1 MNYEPS
7 IKESINLVVASLV
20 IGVLSHDLMKA
31 FTVGDA
37 LSFLLKALIV
47 IVVSIIIGTIFTAI
61 KPIYKD
67 FIFCILFGFCS
78 RIPQVFIG
86 FFVGLYFS

>member
-7 IKESINLVVASLV
+7 IKESINLVLASLV
-20 IGVLSHDLMKA
+20 VGVLSHDLMNA
-31 FTVGDA
+31 FTIGDV
-37 LSFLLKALIV
+37 LSFLYKAWIV

-61 KPIYKD
+61 KPGYKD

-86 FFVGLYFS
+86 FFVGLYFA